1 MQVAMTVKCLTLFL
15 VIENI
20 FDHLNS
26 ELNTGETTKQLVEKI
41 RNFYHDTYDLTI
53 RANKVIALQLIVPL
67 CITFVMVVYHIYYQ
81 IKDSSLQTS
90 VTVLVWLSTML
101 VKIVVVIVQIHR
113 TTSAV
118 FCFYFNEQSLFLQF
132 QAKNI
137 RKTLIKLTLNR
148 TKSVRREINVFF
160 LQLLHEEVKITG
172 ASFFNIDVGLIGGYF
187 GKALQYLLILYQTCD

>member
-113 TTSAV
+113 TTSA
-118 FCFYFNEQSLFLQF
+118 
-132 QAKNI
+132 AKNI